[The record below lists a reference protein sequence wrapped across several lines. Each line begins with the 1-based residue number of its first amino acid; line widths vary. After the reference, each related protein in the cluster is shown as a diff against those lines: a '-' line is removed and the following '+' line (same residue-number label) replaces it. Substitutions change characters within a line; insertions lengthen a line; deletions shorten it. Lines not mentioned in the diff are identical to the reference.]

1 MPSFLISGTSQT
13 AQLLSAGQAGVV
25 AEAATLFV
33 NASAAVVMDGS
44 SQLAVLGNVTSQAQ
58 EAVRIQSATVEA
70 SISVGRNGSIIG
82 LLEAGIRGSVADKFN
97 LNNAGVIMGL
107 EEAVEV
113 TALPPA
119 GVVADFHITNTGLIQ
134 SNGESSSER
143 TMEFVTPT
151 GGNVYI
157 ANSGTMV
164 NGGFVGVLTVSGARL
179 DLSNSGIIQCRIAA
193 NAITAGVGDDRI
205 DNTGTIM
212 GVISLFDGNDVIRNS
227 GTIDGFVM
235 LGNGNDRVTNTGTLI
250 AGISMSDTAT
260 SGNIDDLVING
271 GLIVGDVTLGNGND
285 TFRSRG
291 GTVEGV
297 VSGGAGDD
305 TYFVDDAAL
314 VIEDSSGFDVVH
326 ASADYALAAG
336 IEELRLRGPVGLSG
350 IGSADANGLFG
361 GGGGDTLRGQGGDD
375 TLAGGDGD
383 DRLFG
388 GEGNDRLT
396 AQRDDDV
403 LRGGVGDDRLLIASG
418 DATLDGGLGTDI
430 LSLELLTGDGIV
442 VDLLAGTGG
451 HAQVGTWSLRGI
463 ETVEGGVG
471 DDIITGDAAANLI
484 AGNGGADR
492 LAGGNGND
500 TLIGGAGAD
509 TMNSGGGNDVFQFLL
524 LADSAA
530 GSPDLIEGFIRSRDK
545 IDLSALD
552 GGDGFVFLG
561 TQAFGGG
568 ATGEVRYTIDAGTGL
583 THVEVRLAGSV
594 ANDMVLELAGA
605 ITLTADNFIL

>member
-1 MPSFLISGTSQT
+1 L
-13 AQLLSAGQAGVV
+13 
-25 AEAATLFV
+25 
-33 NASAAVVMDGS
+33 
-44 SQLAVLGNVTSQAQ
+44 
-58 EAVRIQSATVEA
+58 
-70 SISVGRNGSIIG
+70 
-82 LLEAGIRGSVADKFN
+82 
-97 LNNAGVIMGL
+97 
-107 EEAVEV
+107 
-113 TALPPA
+113 
-119 GVVADFHITNTGLIQ
+119 
-134 SNGESSSER
+134 
-143 TMEFVTPT
+143 
-151 GGNVYI
+151 Y
-157 ANSGTMV
+157 
-164 NGGFVGVLTVSGARL
+164 
-179 DLSNSGIIQCRIAA
+179 
-193 NAITAGVGDDRI
+193 
-205 DNTGTIM
+205 
-212 GVISLFDGNDVIRNS
+212 
-227 GTIDGFVM
+227 
-235 LGNGNDRVTNTGTLI
+235 
-250 AGISMSDTAT
+250 
-260 SGNIDDLVING
+260 
-271 GLIVGDVTLGNGND
+271 
-285 TFRSRG
+285 
-291 GTVEGV
+291 
-297 VSGGAGDD
+297 
-305 TYFVDDAAL
+305 
-314 VIEDSSGFDVVH
+314 
-326 ASADYALAAG
+326 
-336 IEELRLRGPVGLSG
+336 LRGPVGMSG
-350 IGSADANGLFG
+350 TGSADANGLFG
-361 GGGGDTLRGQGGDD
+361 GGGDDTLRGQGGDD